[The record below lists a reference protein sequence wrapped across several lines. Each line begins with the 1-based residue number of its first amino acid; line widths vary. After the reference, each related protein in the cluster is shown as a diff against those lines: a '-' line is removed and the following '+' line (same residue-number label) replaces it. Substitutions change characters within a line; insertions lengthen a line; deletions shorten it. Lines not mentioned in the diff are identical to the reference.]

1 MNKERGLLPWII
13 GGLTMAGVAAAIMV
27 SSGRPVA
34 PSLPQITAPVSL
46 PLPTPAAEA
55 PPATPVASTVEAAA
69 MPDASAPLPAQAQ
82 TTAEPAV
89 QSGQIWECTTNG
101 QKTFSN
107 NPCGEKSTL
116 LAMRAINTMNA
127 APEVRDARAYGRQ
140 PRYAPQ
146 YTDQN
151 ANADQNAYGDQ
162 NANAGQ
168 NAYGDQNAY
177 AGQDAYGEPG
187 NGDYGGSSYAALQGL
202 AFLPRRRP
210 EHPHRPESHHNSPES
225 HHNSGA
231 MPGRN

>member
-1 MNKERGLLPWII
+1 MNKERDLLPWIL
-13 GGLTMAGVAAAIMV
+13 GGLTIAGVAAAIMI
-27 SSGRPVA
+27 SSGRPVT
-34 PSLPQITAPVSL
+34 PSLPQAAAPISAPVSP

-55 PPATPVASTVEAAA
+55 VPAPATHVASAVEGAD
-69 MPDASAPLPAQAQ
+69 MPDASAPPPTAQAQ
-82 TTAEPAV
+82 TTTEPTV

-127 APEVRDARAYGRQ
+127 TPEVRDPRAYGRE

-151 ANADQNAYGDQ
+151 AYADQNAYPGD
-162 NANAGQ
+162 
-168 NAYGDQNAY
+168 DTY
-177 AGQDAYGEPG
+177 AEPG
-187 NGDYGGSSYAALQGL
+187 TGEYGGTSYAVVQGL

-231 MPGRN
+231 MPRRN

>member
-1 MNKERGLLPWII
+1 MNKARGLLVWIS
-13 GGLTMAGVAAAIMV
+13 GGLIMAGVAAAIMV
-27 SSGRPVA
+27 SSGRPVT
-34 PSLPQITAPVSL
+34 PSLPQAGAVTAPVSAPVSL
-46 PLPTPAAEA
+46 PSSTPGAEA
-55 PPATPVASTVEAAA
+55 PPAAQVASAVEAAA
-69 MPDASAPLPAQAQ
+69 MPDASAPLPTEQAQ
-82 TTAEPAV
+82 TTSEPAV

-116 LAMRAINTMNA
+116 LEMRAINTMNPT
-127 APEVRDARAYGRQ
+127 PEVRDARAYGRE

-162 NANAGQ
+162 NA
-168 NAYGDQNAY
+168 Y
-177 AGQDAYGEPG
+177 AGQDTYAAEPG
-187 NGDYGGSSYAALQGL
+187 NGEYGGSSYAIVQGL

-210 EHPHRPESHHNSPES
+210 EHPHRPESHHNSGES

-231 MPGRN
+231 MPRRN

>member
-1 MNKERGLLPWII
+1 MNKARGLLVWIS
-13 GGLTMAGVAAAIMV
+13 GGLIMAGVAVAIMV

-34 PSLPQITAPVSL
+34 PSLPQAGAVTAPVSAPVSL
-46 PLPTPAAEA
+46 PSPTPGAEA
-55 PPATPVASTVEAAA
+55 PPAAQVASAVEAAA
-69 MPDASAPLPAQAQ
+69 MPDASAPLPTEQAQ

-116 LAMRAINTMNA
+116 LEMRAINTMNPT
-127 APEVRDARAYGRQ
+127 PEVRDARAYGRE

-162 NANAGQ
+162 NA
-168 NAYGDQNAY
+168 Y
-177 AGQDAYGEPG
+177 AGQDTYAEPG
-187 NGDYGGSSYAALQGL
+187 NGEYGGSSYAVVQGL

-210 EHPHRPESHHNSPES
+210 EHPHRPESHHNSGES

-231 MPGRN
+231 MPRRN

>member
-1 MNKERGLLPWII
+1 MNKERGLLPWIL
-13 GGLTMAGVAAAIMV
+13 GGLTMAGVAVAVAMV
-27 SSGRPVA
+27 SSGRPVT
-34 PSLPQITAPVSL
+34 PSLPQASAVTAPISAPVSL

-55 PPATPVASTVEAAA
+55 APATQVAPAVEAAA
-69 MPDASAPLPAQAQ
+69 MPDVSAPMPAAEAQ
-82 TTAEPAV
+82 TTTEPTE

-116 LAMRAINTMNA
+116 LAMRPINTMNPT
-127 APEVRDARAYGRQ
+127 PEVRDARAYGSD

-146 YTDQN
+146 YTD
-151 ANADQNAYGDQ
+151 
-162 NANAGQ
+162 Q

-177 AGQDAYGEPG
+177 AGQDTYGDPG
-187 NGDYGGSSYAALQGL
+187 NGEYGGTSYGVVQGF

-231 MPGRN
+231 MPRRN

>member
-1 MNKERGLLPWII
+1 MNKERGLLPWIS

-34 PSLPQITAPVSL
+34 PSLPQASAVTAPVSAPVSL

-55 PPATPVASTVEAAA
+55 PPATQVASAVEAAA
-69 MPDASAPLPAQAQ
+69 MPDASAPLPTAQAQ
-82 TTAEPAV
+82 TTAEPPV

-127 APEVRDARAYGRQ
+127 TPEVRDARAYGRQ

-151 ANADQNAYGDQ
+151 AYADQNASAGEDTYSDP
-162 NANAGQ
+162 ANGE
-168 NAYGDQNAY
+168 Y
-177 AGQDAYGEPG
+177 AGT
-187 NGDYGGSSYAALQGL
+187 SYAVVQGL
-202 AFLPRRRP
+202 AFLPRRGP

-231 MPGRN
+231 VPRLH

>member
-1 MNKERGLLPWII
+1 MNKARGLLAWIS
-13 GGLTMAGVAAAIMV
+13 GGLIMAGVAAAIMV
-27 SSGRPVA
+27 SSGRPVT
-34 PSLPQITAPVSL
+34 PSLPQAGAVTAPVSSPVSL
-46 PLPTPAAEA
+46 PPPTPAAEA
-55 PPATPVASTVEAAA
+55 PPAAHVASAVEAAA
-69 MPDASAPLPAQAQ
+69 MPDASAPLPTAQAQ
-82 TTAEPAV
+82 STAEPAV

-116 LAMRAINTMNA
+116 LKMRAINTMNPT
-127 APEVRDARAYGRQ
+127 PEVRDARAYGRE

-162 NANAGQ
+162 NA
-168 NAYGDQNAY
+168 Y
-177 AGQDAYGEPG
+177 AGQDTYAAEPG
-187 NGDYGGSSYAALQGL
+187 NGEYGGSSYAIVQGL

-210 EHPHRPESHHNSPES
+210 EHPHRPESHHNSGES

-231 MPGRN
+231 MPRRN